1 MDIHHPGKLAP
12 RRENLRN
19 RTRWQVEVIR
29 TRLRVICFLL
39 VAGYLALAGR
49 LAYLQIVKHSYFL
62 GLAYQ
67 IRQHTIVLPAE
78 RGEILDR
85 KGNPLAVDLTVG
97 DIIADPTEITEPDD
111 TASVLAQCVP
121 NADSN
126 ALSAAIKAAQN
137 ERTSAGKPLR
147 YLVLTKSVPYAAI
160 RDLEQQMRDQR
171 SAHLKDPAIPD
182 TLTGIT
188 IATHSVRSYPNGDLA
203 AQVLGFV
210 SKRPGGQMVGS
221 YGVEKS
227 FNSILTGHDGLL
239 RVETDAQGHA
249 LAGTESDHVAPKN
262 GSNITLTIDSYIQ
275 AVAQQA
281 LAKSVET
288 YHAKSGCVVVLDPQN
303 GDILADANLPT
314 FDPNDLG
321 ASTYQNWDNRVACD
335 LYEPGSTMKTLTMSA
350 VLDSE
355 GLDEM
360 NHTIYCSG
368 EWAVGGHIIHCA
380 PDPPLYGHHGV
391 EDMRKV
397 LENSCNIGAAQFAMG
412 LGADKLYHYQQA
424 FGLFQAPDC
433 GLPFPEC
440 SYLKSPEVKP
450 WSKIQLANVAFG
462 QGISITPLQL
472 ASIYATIA
480 NGGRRVYPHI
490 LEGAPTPPA
499 EQVVKPEV
507 AQAML
512 SMLQSV
518 VTDGTGEPAQ
528 ISNFT
533 IGGKT
538 GSAQVAEHG
547 HYGDQYVGSFCG
559 IAPLTHPRLVIL
571 CAIFKPS
578 GVHWGAVVAA
588 PVVHDIAKASLAYLK
603 TPPDALGTQ
612 DYDDKARKS
621 GQAAFVTVHIPAPG
635 TEQASA
641 AP

>member
-1 MDIHHPGKLAP
+1 MDI
-12 RRENLRN
+12 RREDFRN
-19 RTRWQVEVIR
+19 RNRWQVAAIR
-29 TRLRVICFLL
+29 ARLRLICFLL

-49 LAYLQIVKHSYFL
+49 LAYLQIAKHAYFL

-67 IRQHTIVLPAE
+67 IRQHTIVLPAD
-78 RGEILDR
+78 RGEIFDR
-85 KGNPLAVDLTVG
+85 NGNPLAVDIAVG
-97 DIIADPTEITEPDD
+97 DIIADPTEIADCAN
-111 TASVLAQCVP
+111 TASALAQCIP
-121 NADSN
+121 TAD
-126 ALSAAIKAAQN
+126 AGTLSSMIQAAQA
-137 ERTSAGKPLR
+137 ERTPAGKPLR
-147 YLVLTKSVPYAAI
+147 YLVLAKSVPYAAI
-160 RDLEQQMRDQR
+160 RNLEQQMRADQH
-171 SAHLKDPAIPD
+171 AHLINPANPD
-182 TLTGIT
+182 ALTGIT
-188 IATHSVRSYPNGDLA
+188 VLTHSVRSYPNGDLA

-210 SKRPGGQMVGS
+210 SKGPDGQMSGA

-227 FNSILTGHDGLL
+227 FNSVLTGHDGLL
-239 RVETDAQGHA
+239 RVETDAQGHV
-249 LAGTESDHVAPKN
+249 LAGTESDHVSPRN
-262 GSNITLTIDSYIQ
+262 GRNIRLTIDSYIQ
-275 AVAQQA
+275 AVAQRE

-288 YHAKSGCVVVLDPQN
+288 YHAKTGCVVVIDPEN

-321 ASTYQNWDNRVACD
+321 ASNYADWDDRVVSD

-360 NHTIYCSG
+360 NHTIFCSG

-380 PDPPLYGHHGV
+380 PDPPLYGHHGL

-412 LGADKLYHYQQA
+412 LGADKLFEYDQA
-424 FGLFQAPDC
+424 FGLLEKPDC
-433 GLPFPEC
+433 GLPGAEH
-440 SYLKSPEVKP
+440 SYLQSPQVKP
-450 WSKIQLANVAFG
+450 WSKIELANIAFG

-472 ASIYATIA
+472 ASIYATVA

-490 LEGAPTPPA
+490 IEGAPVGPPV
-499 EQVVKPEV
+499 QVIKPEV

-528 ISNFT
+528 IANFT

-578 GVHWGAVVAA
+578 GIHWGAVVAA
-588 PVVHDIAKASLAYLK
+588 PVVHDIAKEALAYMK

-612 DYDDKARKS
+612 DYDDKSRKP
-621 GQAAFVTVHIPAPG
+621 GEGAFVTVHIPAPG
-635 TEQASA
+635 PEEALAS
-641 AP
+641 P